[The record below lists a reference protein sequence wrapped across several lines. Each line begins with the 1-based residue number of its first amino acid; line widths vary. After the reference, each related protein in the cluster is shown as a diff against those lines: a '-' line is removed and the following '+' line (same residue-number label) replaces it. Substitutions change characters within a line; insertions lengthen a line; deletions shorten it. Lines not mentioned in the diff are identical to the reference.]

1 MKSLKTLSSKPFK
14 VIPKSVVLAFLIV
27 SLLGFLDATYLT
39 AKHYLGEA
47 PACSMIE
54 GCEKVL
60 TSSYAT
66 VGRVPVALMGAFYYL
81 AIFFLTVAYLDT
93 KRKGLLYFTA
103 RLTMVGFLVSLGLI
117 YLQLF
122 VIKAICL
129 YCLASAASS
138 TVLFGLGVFVL
149 KYR

>member
-1 MKSLKTLSSKPFK
+1 MKSLKTSSSKLFK

-39 AKHYLGEA
+39 AKHYLGEV
-47 PACSMIE
+47 PTCSMIE

-93 KRKGLLYFTA
+93 KRKGLLYFIA
-103 RLTMVGFLVSLGLI
+103 RLTLVGFLVSVGLI

-129 YCLASAASS
+129 YCMASAASS
-138 TVLFGLGVFVL
+138 TILFGLGVFVL

>member
-1 MKSLKTLSSKPFK
+1 MKSLKTSSSKPFK

-39 AKHYLGEA
+39 AKHYLGEV
-47 PACSMIE
+47 PTCSVIE

-93 KRKGLLYFTA
+93 KRKGLFYFTA
-103 RLTMVGFLVSLGLI
+103 RLTLVGFLVSLGLI

-129 YCLASAASS
+129 YCMASAASS
-138 TVLFGLGVFVL
+138 TILFGLGVFVL